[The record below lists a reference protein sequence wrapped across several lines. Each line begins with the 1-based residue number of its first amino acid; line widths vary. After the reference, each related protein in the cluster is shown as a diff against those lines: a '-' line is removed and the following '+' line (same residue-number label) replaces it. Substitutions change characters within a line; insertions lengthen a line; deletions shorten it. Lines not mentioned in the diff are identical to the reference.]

1 MEYKDYYKTLGVPRN
16 ADEKEIK
23 KAFRKLAQQYHP
35 DRNPGDKS
43 AEAKFKEINEA
54 YTVLSDADKRG
65 KYDKFGSQW
74 EQYSRAGGQPQ
85 DFDWSQWGGGRA
97 PGGGA
102 TRTVTPEEFE
112 QMFGGRGGAGGFS
125 SFFDTLFG
133 GAAGR
138 SARTRGGMGF
148 DPGSMAAQPQ
158 RQAVTVAVTLEE
170 AFQGTT
176 RMLQVEDGAR
186 LEVSIPRGVTT
197 GSKVRVR
204 GASGQSDIIL
214 NVEVESHPR
223 YTREGDNLRV
233 KVPVDL
239 YTALLGGEVHVAAID
254 KTVALTI
261 PAGTQNGKVIRLRG
275 LGMPHLKQPDQH
287 GDLLAELEV
296 HLPTHLSEKEKAL
309 FTDLRQLRKET
320 MRT

>member
-1 MEYKDYYKTLGVPRN
+1 MEYKDYYKTLGVPRD
-16 ADEKEIK
+16 AAEKDIK
-23 KAFRKLAQQYHP
+23 KAFRKLAQQCHP

-65 KYDKFGSQW
+65 KYDKFGAQW

-85 DFDWSQWGGGRA
+85 DFDWAQWGGSRA
-97 PGGGA
+97 PGGS
-102 TRTVTPEEFE
+102 TRTMTPEEFD
-112 QMFGGRGGAGGFS
+112 QMFGGRSGNFS

-133 GAAGR
+133 GAGSGR
-138 SARTRGGMGF
+138 SARPRGGMGF
-148 DPGSMAAQPQ
+148 DPGNMAAQLP
-158 RQAVTVAVTLEE
+158 RQEVTATVTLEE

-176 RMLQVEDGAR
+176 RMLQIEDGAR
-186 LEVSIPRGVTT
+186 LEVTIPRGVTT

-214 NVEVESHPR
+214 NVALEPHPR

-239 YTALLGGEVHVAAID
+239 YTALLGGEVQVAAID

-275 LGMPHLKQPDQH
+275 LGMPHLKQPDQR

-309 FTDLRQLRKET
+309 FSELRQLRK
-320 MRT
+320 

>member
-1 MEYKDYYKTLGVPRN
+1 MEYKDYYKTLGVARD
-16 ADEKEIK
+16 ASEKDIK

-74 EQYSRAGGQPQ
+74 EQYARAGGQPQ
-85 DFDWSQWGGGRA
+85 DFDWSQWGGGGGRA
-97 PGGGA
+97 PGGGY

-138 SARTRGGMGF
+138 TARGRGGMGF
-148 DPGSMAAQPQ
+148 DPSSMAAQQAP
-158 RQAVTVAVTLEE
+158 RQEVAAAVTLEE

-176 RMLQVEDGAR
+176 RMLQMEDGAR
-186 LEVSIPRGVTT
+186 LEVTIPRGVTT

-204 GASGQSDIIL
+204 GASGSDIIIV
-214 NVEVESHPR
+214 VEVEPHPR
-223 YTREGDNLRV
+223 YSREGDNLRV
-233 KVPVDL
+233 KAPVDL
-239 YTALLGGEVHVAAID
+239 YTALLGGEVQVAAPD

-275 LGMPHLKQPDQH
+275 LGMPHLKQPDQR
-287 GDLLAELEV
+287 GDLLAEIEV
-296 HLPTHLSEKEKAL
+296 HLPTRLSEKEKAL
-309 FTDLRQLRKET
+309 FTELRQLRK
-320 MRT
+320 

>member
-1 MEYKDYYKTLGVPRN
+1 MEYKDYYKTLGVARD
-16 ADEKEIK
+16 ASEKDIK

-54 YTVLSDADKRG
+54 YTVLSDADKRS

-85 DFDWSQWGGGRA
+85 DFDWSQWGGGGGRA
-97 PGGGA
+97 PGGGY

-125 SFFDTLFG
+125 SFVDTLFG

-138 SARTRGGMGF
+138 AARGRGGMGF
-148 DPGSMAAQPQ
+148 DPGSMAAQQTP
-158 RQAVTVAVTLEE
+158 RQEVAAAVTLEE

-176 RMLQVEDGAR
+176 RMLQMEDGAR
-186 LEVSIPRGVTT
+186 LEVTIPRGVTT

-204 GASGQSDIIL
+204 GASGADILIV
-214 NVEVESHPR
+214 VEVEPHPR

-233 KVPVDL
+233 KAPVDL
-239 YTALLGGEVHVAAID
+239 YTALLGGEVQVAAPD

-275 LGMPHLKQPDQH
+275 LGMPQLKQPDQR
-287 GDLLAELEV
+287 GDLLAEIEV

-309 FTDLRQLRKET
+309 FNELRQLRK
-320 MRT
+320 

>member
-1 MEYKDYYKTLGVPRN
+1 MEYKDYYKTLGVPRD
-16 ADEKEIK
+16 AAEKDIK

-65 KYDKFGSQW
+65 KYDKFGAQW
-74 EQYSRAGGQPQ
+74 EQYERAGGQAQ

-97 PGGGA
+97 PGS

-112 QMFGGRGGAGGFS
+112 QMFGGRGGGFS

-133 GAAGR
+133 GA
-138 SARTRGGMGF
+138 GGMGRGQRPRGSVGF
-148 DPGSMAAQPQ
+148 DPNSMAAQAP
-158 RQAVTVAVTLEE
+158 RQEVTAAVTLDE

-176 RMLQVEDGAR
+176 RMLQMEDGAR
-186 LEVSIPRGVTT
+186 LEVTIPRGVTT

-214 NVEVESHPR
+214 NVAVEPHPR

-239 YTALLGGEVHVAAID
+239 YTALLGGEVQVTALD
-254 KTVALTI
+254 KAVALTI

-275 LGMPHLKQPDQH
+275 LGMPHLKQPDQR
-287 GDLLAELEV
+287 GDLLAEVEV
-296 HLPTHLSEKEKAL
+296 HLPTHLSDKEKAL
-309 FTDLRQLRKET
+309 FGELRQLRK
-320 MRT
+320 